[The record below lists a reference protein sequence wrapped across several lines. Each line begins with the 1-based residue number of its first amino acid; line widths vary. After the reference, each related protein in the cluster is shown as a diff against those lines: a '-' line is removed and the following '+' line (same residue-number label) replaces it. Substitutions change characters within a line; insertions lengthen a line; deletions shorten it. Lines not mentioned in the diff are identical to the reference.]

1 MQESTFPV
9 ISKMLNTDGEW
20 WWNLVWHWA
29 LMLVSKM
36 KSSVYRKVFY
46 YCFYVSPVSLE
57 CDHYL
62 SLYKLIHTF

>member
-46 YCFYVSPVSLE
+46 YCFYVSPV
-57 CDHYL
+57 
-62 SLYKLIHTF
+62 